1 MRQFPRERCVAVLM
15 DRPAVTGVFAPVTS
29 PSTFEATVARL
40 GTAIRLGVLAPGA
53 RLPPE
58 RELADQLQISR
69 STLRQALRTLT
80 ESGHLTAQRGRSGG
94 TFVAAEPPMSA
105 GAGESELHRWR
116 ELLDRRTAVELG
128 AAQLAAER
136 ARPEDLAPLAAHTAE
151 MRAAM
156 DDWRTYRRADV
167 LFHIC
172 IAEASGSQWLVE
184 AMTVAHGEWS
194 ELLDLAPHPA
204 AVLEHAVDQHDQ
216 IVQAFTRGDS
226 DEVLRLVRD
235 HVRGSE
241 ALFEGLHP

>member
-1 MRQFPRERCVAVLM
+1 MG
-15 DRPAVTGVFAPVTS
+15 RPAVTGVFAPVTS

-40 GTAIRLGVLAPGA
+40 GTAIRLGVLEPGA

-69 STLRQALRTLT
+69 STLRQALRALT

-116 ELLDRRTAVELG
+116 ELLDRRTAIELG
-128 AAQLAAER
+128 AAQLATER
-136 ARPEDLAPLAAHTAE
+136 ATAAELEPLAEHTAT
-151 MRAAM
+151 MRASL
-156 DDWRTYRRADV
+156 DDWRSFRRADV
-167 LFHIC
+167 LFHIA
-172 IAEASGSQWLVE
+172 IAEATGSRWLVE
-184 AMTVAHGEWS
+184 AMTVVHGEWS
-194 ELLDLAPHPA
+194 ELLDLAPHPTS
-204 AVLEHAVDQHDQ
+204 VLEHAADQHDQ
-216 IVQAFTRGDS
+216 IVQAFARS
-226 DEVLRLVRD
+226 DADQVLRVVRD